1 MVSREDGRRRTG
13 KNVHYTDKA
22 KTCRQQKNIKE
33 GGQTWGYSIF
43 YPGSGEIAARDK
55 SKLTLIL
62 TRVCGEVDLIR
73 IRQGSK
79 KKNYQLT

>member
-1 MVSREDGRRRTG
+1 M
-13 KNVHYTDKA
+13 
-22 KTCRQQKNIKE
+22 KE

-55 SKLTLIL
+55 SKLTRIL

-79 KKNYQLT
+79 KRTTS